1 MIFGLAFFVGL
12 TLIVIGT
19 VWGVKFLKEVTGTT
33 SLFADGAVIT
43 EDGIEFLRFWFVKRK
58 VMFNDVE
65 SVEVVSWAKATAS
78 IMCMHYG
85 RPVLEIR
92 TRLFSDYV
100 RIKLKPRP
108 RRWHRYYFEYLR
120 FTPES
125 PSMFVEQLKGGIPSH
140 SNSSAS

>member
-1 MIFGLAFFVGL
+1 MNFELAFFVGL

-19 VWGVKFLKEVTGTT
+19 VWGLKFLKELTGTT
-33 SLFADGAVIT
+33 HLFADGAVIS

-58 VMFNDVE
+58 VAFNDVE
-65 SVEVVSWAKATAS
+65 SVEVVSWGKAVAS
-78 IMCMHYG
+78 TMCMHYG
-85 RPVLEIR
+85 KPVLEIR

-108 RRWHRYYFEYLR
+108 RRWHRYYFEYLL

-125 PSMFVEQLKGGIPSH
+125 PSVFVEQLKGRIPSH
-140 SNSSAS
+140 SISSPS